1 MRILSFSESRPQI
14 LLVEDD
20 ELLLEVTAAALK
32 REGYTFETAR
42 TGDEAME
49 KAYRLK
55 PEVVLLDIDLP
66 GQSGYLV
73 AAKLKVAQP
82 APKVLFLTALPRGQS
97 DRVAT
102 FLRVDGIMHK
112 PYAVRKLLSTVER
125 LLGLAQA
132 A

>member
-1 MRILSFSESRPQI
+1 MRYPNSPERRPQI

-20 ELLLEVTAAALK
+20 ATLLEVMAEALR
-32 REGYTFETAR
+32 REGYCFETAR
-42 TGDEAME
+42 NGDEAID
-49 KAYRLK
+49 KAYRLN

-73 AAKLKVAQP
+73 AAKLKVAKP
-82 APKVLFLTALPRGQS
+82 SPKVLFLTALPRGQS
-97 DRVAT
+97 DRVAS

-112 PYAVRKLLSTVER
+112 PFAVRKLLGTVEA
-125 LLGLAQA
+125 LLGMAQA

>member
-1 MRILSFSESRPQI
+1 MRVLGGTNSRPQV

-20 ELLLEVTAAALK
+20 VLLLDVMSAALK

-42 TGDEAME
+42 SGDEALE
-49 KAYRLK
+49 KAYALR
-55 PEVVLLDIDLP
+55 PDVVLLDIELP

-73 AAKLKVAQP
+73 AAKLKVAAP
-82 APKVLFLTALPRGQS
+82 SPKVLFLTALPRGQS
-97 DRVAT
+97 DRAAA

-112 PYAVRKLLSTVER
+112 PFALRKLISTVDR
-125 LLGLAQA
+125 LLGFAQA